1 MKKLFTTAIVR
12 LSRASGLYPSC
23 LIVRG
28 VRKIGD
34 SAVTAGSFGDVWKG
48 EMQGHIVAIKELKVY
63 EQSDI
68 EKILKVCLVFK
79 DGILAADSE
88 DQIGV
93 FA

>member
-1 MKKLFTTAIVR
+1 M
-12 LSRASGLYPSC
+12 
-23 LIVRG
+23 RG